1 LNPLIDEDQS
11 ISYVLLRQDE
21 ITYH

>member
-21 ITYH
+21 ITYN